1 MNDAAK
7 QTVLQHF
14 PYGLYAVTVTHGGE
28 EHGMTANWVTQ
39 ASFEPPMVA
48 MAIENTSRTIGL
60 LRDARHYVINVFLEG
75 QRELAGKLGRSSANA
90 PQKLKG
96 IKTKPAPTWG
106 GPILSDGLGWLECR
120 LVATLPA
127 GDHTLVLGEVVEAG
141 TEHPDGRPLTQ
152 QQAGLTYP
160 AGSPRE

>member
-14 PYGLYAVTVTHGGE
+14 PYGVYAVTVTHGGE

-141 TEHPDGRPLTQ
+141 SEHPDGRPLTQ

>member
-1 MNDAAK
+1 MNDAAT

-14 PYGLYAVTVTHGGE
+14 PYGLYAVTIAHDGE

-48 MAIENTSRTIGL
+48 VAIENTSRTMGL
-60 LRDARHYVINVFLEG
+60 LRDARHFVVNVFLEG
-75 QRELAGKLGRSSANA
+75 QRELAGKMGRSSTNA
-90 PQKLKG
+90 PRKLKG
-96 IKTKPAPTWG
+96 VKTKPAPTWG

-141 TEHPDGRPLTQ
+141 SDHPDGRPLTQ
-152 QQAGLTYP
+152 QQAGLTY
-160 AGSPRE
+160 AAASTL